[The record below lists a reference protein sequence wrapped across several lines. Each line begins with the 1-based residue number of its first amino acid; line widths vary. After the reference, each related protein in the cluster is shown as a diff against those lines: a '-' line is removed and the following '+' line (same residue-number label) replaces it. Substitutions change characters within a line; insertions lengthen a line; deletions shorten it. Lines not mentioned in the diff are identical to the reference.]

1 MGNPG
6 QCSEQQL
13 TKIWGSKV
21 HASIWRHQL
30 RGDDLPYRPTQRR
43 TVGHSHVLPPSMRTD
58 DKAYGVMVRM
68 IHKAASR
75 MRQLDYCA
83 SRLIVRIDYIKQPTW
98 EVTVKLSLT
107 RDTMSFVHALA
118 EAWPDHPPGR
128 LYRVSIILT
137 QPVATHSAPLPL
149 FAGQTQSNKIANVM
163 EKSTINM
170 VSRRSTPAQCVAT
183 RKNPPPESAS
193 RRYRSWKTM
202 KCKS

>member
-1 MGNPG
+1 
-6 QCSEQQL
+6 
-13 TKIWGSKV
+13 
-21 HASIWRHQL
+21 
-30 RGDDLPYRPTQRR
+30 
-43 TVGHSHVLPPSMRTD
+43 MRTD

-107 RDTMSFVHALA
+107 RDTISFVHALA

-137 QPVATHSAPLPL
+137 QLVATHSAPLPL

-163 EKSTINM
+163 EKIDHKYGLQTIYSGAM
-170 VSRRSTPAQCVAT
+170 CGHTKKSPARISFTQI
-183 RKNPPPESAS
+183 PELEDDE
-193 RRYRSWKTM
+193 M
-202 KCKS
+202 